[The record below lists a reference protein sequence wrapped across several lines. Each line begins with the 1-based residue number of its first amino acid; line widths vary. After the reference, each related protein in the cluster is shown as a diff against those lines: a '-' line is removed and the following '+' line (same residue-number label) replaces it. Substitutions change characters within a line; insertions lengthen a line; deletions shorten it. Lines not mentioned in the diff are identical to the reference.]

1 MSFLEH
7 LAELRTR
14 LRTAA
19 IAFLAATIGSF
30 IFVKRYFEF
39 LIAPAKDAWKAALQD
54 REPVFHILSPTEPFW
69 VYTKLAIIGG
79 LVIASP
85 FVLWELWKFVAPGLY
100 RKERRLVM
108 VVTGATA
115 LCFIGGTVFG
125 YAVLCKPALQFM
137 FEFAET
143 FNGFRLEPTIS
154 MERLVGFMIGML
166 LGTGAAF
173 ELPVVL
179 TVLGWIGLVS
189 ARGLLKFNKY
199 ALILSAL
206 AGGILTPGADVLS
219 QLFLAVPLFL
229 LYNISIG
236 LVWLIERRRKKM
248 LDDLEKGD
256 AGDPKRDP
264 DQPPPGLVPSG

>member
-19 IAFLAATIGSF
+19 IAFLVATIGSF
-30 IFVKRYFEF
+30 FLVKKYFEF
-39 LIAPAKDAWKAALQD
+39 LIRPAQDAWRVALKG
-54 REPVFHILSPTEPFW
+54 REPVFHFFSPTEPFW
-69 VYTKLAIIGG
+69 VYTKLAIVGG
-79 LVIASP
+79 LIIASP
-85 FVLWELWKFVAPGLY
+85 FVIWELWRFIAPGLY
-100 RKERRLVM
+100 RKERRMVM

-125 YAVLCKPALQFM
+125 YTILCRPALEFM
-137 FEFAET
+137 FAFAET
-143 FNGFRLEPTIS
+143 FNGFALEPTIS
-154 MERLVGFMIGML
+154 MDKLVGFMMGML

-189 ARGLLKFNKY
+189 AKGLLKFDKY

-219 QLFLAVPLFL
+219 QLFLAVPLFA
-229 LYNISIG
+229 LYNISI
-236 LVWLIERRRKKM
+236 LFVWLIERSRKKM

-256 AGDPKRDP
+256 VSPGGLGPPADP
-264 DQPPPGLVPSG
+264 PSLAR